1 MKFNIAFPF
10 KRYFKTTER
19 HFQRPP
25 GLIANIMMKQKYFM
39 AIILL
44 FFVSSNGFGQETLK
58 NTLQVDVAQVT
69 EKLINKYGKENA
81 ERIVRG
87 VRHLSDL
94 WFKDNGSGTEFQ
106 EFCMKQFI
114 PSGPLLDNALDIAG
128 QQFSAINGYQRELSL
143 ALHYPLVTMTRPV
156 TELDRLFSQSE
167 INIDFYKSKLALGIA
182 LNFPYY
188 TNEEKEAFGA
198 GWSRKKWAMVRL
210 GDKFDFRSNPD
221 KEPDPLPLPDELR
234 DYTSRYILSMDHV
247 LSPGLEILFPEGT
260 RLNSHNGL
268 RDEIKGLYFRDNPL
282 ERQRAISTIVMHI
295 IHQTIPECMIGETSY
310 YWEPK
315 ANKVYLKEGDKFV
328 TTGFETEA
336 DNRYKVLHHNMVSKM
351 RQDSKYPAGS
361 TYLTRTFENSQLS
374 EEKIISLLESVVNAP
389 EKKKVASLI
398 EKRIGRKL
406 EPFDIWY
413 TRFSDNKNYKLDE
426 LDKLLRE
433 KYPTPMAFQQ
443 DIPNILKRI
452 GFPEFEADF
461 LGNHVVVD
469 PIPSGG
475 HANPPQMKGA
485 KAHLRIR
492 FEKDGLN
499 YKGYRVGMHE
509 IGHTIQQNVGT
520 YMTDYYLLKGIPSS
534 PYTEAMA
541 DLIAY
546 RSLVALGIN
555 PEYSVREKQDNALA
569 AFWFVCEMGSEAL
582 HEIRVWHW
590 LYDHPDAT
598 VEELK
603 AATINIAKDIW
614 NQYFAEIFGVKD
626 VPILAIYN
634 HFISGALYLHSYP
647 IGNIVLMQLEE
658 HFEGRDFATEMIRTC
673 KIGKLTPDLW
683 MIKATGKPLSSKPL
697 LDATQNALGVY
708 K

>member
-1 MKFNIAFPF
+1 MKRTLFTVF
-10 KRYFKTTER
+10 
-19 HFQRPP
+19 
-25 GLIANIMMKQKYFM
+25 IM
-39 AIILL
+39 L
-44 FFVSSNGFGQETLK
+44 FFVSSNGFGQEASK
-58 NTLQVDVAQVT
+58 NTLQDDVAQVT
-69 EKLINKYGKENA
+69 EKLINKYGKENS
-81 ERIVRG
+81 ERIGRG

-94 WFKDNGSGTEFQ
+94 WFEENGSGTEFQ
-106 EFCMKQFI
+106 EFCLKQFI
-114 PSGPLLDNALDIAG
+114 PSGPELDKALDIAE
-128 QQFSAINGYQRELSL
+128 QQFEAINGYRRELSL
-143 ALHYPLVTMTRPV
+143 ALDYPLVTMTRPV
-156 TELDRLFSQSE
+156 TELDRLFSRSG
-167 INIDFYKSKLALGIA
+167 IDIDFYKSKLALAIA

-188 TNEEKEAFGA
+188 SNAEKEALGPE
-198 GWSRKKWAMVRL
+198 WNRKEWAMVRL
-210 GDKFDFRSNPD
+210 GDKFDFRSDPD
-221 KEPDPLPLPDELR
+221 NEPDPLPLPDELR

-268 RDEIKGLYFRDNPL
+268 RDEIKGLYARDNPL

-295 IHQTIPECMIGETSY
+295 IYQTIPECMIGETSY
-310 YWEPK
+310 YWEPE

-328 TTGFETEA
+328 ETDFETEA
-336 DNRYKVLHHNMVSKM
+336 DKRYKVLHHNMVSKM
-351 RQDSKYPAGS
+351 RQDSQYPEGS
-361 TYLTRTFENSQLS
+361 TYMSRTFKNSQLS
-374 EEKIISLLESVVNAP
+374 EEKIVSLLESVVSAP
-389 EKKKVASLI
+389 EKKKVAKLI
-398 EKRIGRKL
+398 EKKIGRKL

-413 TRFSDNKNYKLDE
+413 TGFSDNQDYDMDE
-426 LDKLLRE
+426 LDQLLRE
-433 KYPTPMAFQQ
+433 KYPTPMSFQQ
-443 DIPNILKRI
+443 DIPNMLKRI
-452 GFPEFEADF
+452 GFPKFEAEF

-475 HANPPQMKGA
+475 HANAPQMKGA
-485 KAHLRIR
+485 KAHLRTR

-499 YKGYRVGMHE
+499 YKGYRIGMHE

-534 PYTEAMA
+534 PFTEGMA

-546 RSLVALGIN
+546 RSLVGLGIN
-555 PEYSVREKQDNALA
+555 PEYSAREKQDNALA
-569 AFWFVCEMGSEAL
+569 AFWFVCEMGAEAL

-598 VEELK
+598 VTELK
-603 AATINIAKDIW
+603 IATIDIAKDIW
-614 NQYFAEIFGVKD
+614 NQYFADIFGVKD
-626 VPILAIYN
+626 VPIFAIYN

-683 MIKATGKPLSSKPL
+683 MIKATGEPLSSKPL
-697 LDATQNALGVY
+697 LNAMRNALEAY